1 MVTKSNR
8 PVAIVTGAA
17 RGIGKG
23 CAIALARSGFNLV
36 LNDREGGAEVELLQE
51 LSAELDACGAE
62 TLIVPGDIAE
72 LARHQPLLDRTLD
85 KWGRVDCLLNN
96 AGVTVKVRGDLLEA
110 TPESFDRCI
119 DVNTKAVFFLSQ
131 LVSKQMLAQ
140 GEIDGQH
147 RSIIN
152 VTSCNA
158 TALAVSRAEYCI
170 SKAASAMT
178 TKLFGLRLANEGIGV
193 YEIRPGIIETEMT
206 RPVKAKYDGFIAGG
220 GVPNQRW
227 GYPED
232 IASTVVCMAEGRL
245 RFTVGQSIDI
255 DGGLTIRHF

>member
-1 MVTKSNR
+1 MGTKTNK

-23 CAIALARSGFNLV
+23 CSIALAKSGFNLM
-36 LNDREGGAEVELLQE
+36 LNDKDGEADIALLKN
-51 LSAELDACGAE
+51 LSAELEAYGAE
-62 TLIVPGDIAE
+62 TLIFPADISQ
-72 LARHQPLLDRTLD
+72 LVQHKPMLDRTIE

-96 AGVTVKVRGDLLEA
+96 AGVTVKVRGDMLEA
-110 TPESFDRCI
+110 TPESFDHCI

-131 LVSKQMLAQ
+131 LTAKQMLQQ
-140 GEIDGQH
+140 GEIAGQH

-152 VTSCNA
+152 ITSCNV
-158 TALAVSRAEYCI
+158 TALALSRAEYCI

-206 RPVKAKYDGFIAGG
+206 RPVKPKYDAFIASGQ
-220 GVPNQRW
+220 VPNQRW

-232 IASTVVCMAEGRL
+232 IASTVLCMAEGRL
-245 RFTVGQSIDI
+245 RFTIGEAVTI

>member
-1 MVTKSNR
+1 MVTRSSK

-36 LNDREGGAEVELLQE
+36 LNDRNGDGDVELLHGM
-51 LSAELDACGAE
+51 SAELEALGVE
-62 TLIVPGDIAE
+62 TLVIPADVSD
-72 LARHQPLLDRTLD
+72 LAQHRPLLDRTLG
-85 KWGRVDCLLNN
+85 KWGRIDCLLNN
-96 AGVTVKVRGDLLEA
+96 AGVTVKVRGDMLEA
-110 TPESFDRCI
+110 TPESFDHCI

-131 LVSKQMLAQ
+131 IVAKQMLAQ

-147 RSIIN
+147 RSIVN
-152 VTSCNA
+152 VTSCNVS
-158 TALAVSRAEYCI
+158 ALALSRAEYCI
-170 SKAASAMT
+170 SKSASSMT
-178 TKLFGLRLANEGIGV
+178 TKLFGLRLANEGVGV
-193 YEIRPGIIETEMT
+193 YEIRPGIIATEMT
-206 RPVKAKYDGFIAGG
+206 LPVKPKYDAFIAAGE
-220 GVPNQRW
+220 VPNQRW

-245 RFTVGQSIDI
+245 RFTVGQSINI